1 MQTASIQRP
10 SSAPSIFFKKK
21 HKQTHV
27 REHSKLQN
35 AVPKSAAVKKKKKNG
50 LHQSYSSWKA
60 AGSLTS
66 QMKPPV

>member
-35 AVPKSAAVKKKKKNG
+35 AVPKSAAVKKKKKMAYIS
-50 LHQSYSSWKA
+50 HTP
-60 AGSLTS
+60 AGRLLALS
-66 QMKPPV
+66 QAK